1 MQAEGAVRKGVREEI
16 AESPDSGTSDA
27 AGLACEVRG
36 VTKSFGA
43 VAAVDDV
50 SVGIEPGSLT
60 CLIGPNGAGKSTL
73 LACVS
78 GLLRVDA
85 GAIVIEGR
93 DVTRWTAHR
102 RAEAGLGAVFQT
114 TRPLEHLDV
123 LGNAMVGCH
132 TWTRAGFV
140 EAMVRVPW
148 QRREERRIEEQA
160 YEALEL
166 VGLADRAEAPAGSLP
181 LGQLRLLAVS
191 RALAQRPRLLLLDEP
206 AAGLRQ
212 AEKTRLVETLLAL
225 KGSGLTQILVEHDMA
240 FVGSLADRV
249 VVLDRG
255 AVIADGT
262 PADVRE
268 NGRVVEAYL
277 GSATL

>member
-1 MQAEGAVRKGVREEI
+1 MQAAGPVRSGIPPIV
-16 AESPDSGTSDA
+16 ESPDITDA
-27 AGLACEVRG
+27 TDLACEVRG

-85 GAIVIEGR
+85 GAVVIEGR

-102 RAEAGLGAVFQT
+102 RAGAGLGAVFQT

-132 TWTRAGFV
+132 TWTRSGFV

-225 KGSGLTQILVEHDMA
+225 KSRGLTQILVEHDMA

-255 AVIADGT
+255 SVIADGT

-268 NGRVVEAYL
+268 NPRVVEAYL

>member
-16 AESPDSGTSDA
+16 DESPDSGTSDA

-102 RAEAGLGAVFQT
+102 RSEAGLGAVFQT

-132 TWTRAGFV
+132 TWTRSGFV

-225 KGSGLTQILVEHDMA
+225 KGRGLTQILVEHDMA

-262 PADVRE
+262 PAEVRQ
-268 NGRVVEAYL
+268 NPRVVEAYL

>member
-1 MQAEGAVRKGVREEI
+1 VQAQGAVRKGVREEI
-16 AESPDSGTSDA
+16 DESPDSGTSDA

-132 TWTRAGFV
+132 TWTRSGFV

-206 AAGLRQ
+206 AAGLRR

-225 KGSGLTQILVEHDMA
+225 KGRGLTQILVEHDMA

-255 AVIADGT
+255 SVIADGT
-262 PADVRE
+262 PAEVRQ
-268 NGRVVEAYL
+268 NPRVVEAYL

>member
-16 AESPDSGTSDA
+16 DESPDSGTSDA

-132 TWTRAGFV
+132 TWTRSGFV

-225 KGSGLTQILVEHDMA
+225 KGRGLTQILVEHDMA

-255 AVIADGT
+255 SVIADGT
-262 PADVRE
+262 PAEVRQ
-268 NGRVVEAYL
+268 NPRVVEAYL
-277 GSATL
+277 GSTTL

>member
-1 MQAEGAVRKGVREEI
+1 VQAEGAVRKGVREEI

-132 TWTRAGFV
+132 TWTRSGFV

-268 NGRVVEAYL
+268 NARVVEAYL

>member
-1 MQAEGAVRKGVREEI
+1 MQAACPVRSGIPPIV
-16 AESPDSGTSDA
+16 ESPDITDA
-27 AGLACEVRG
+27 TDLACEVRG

-43 VAAVDDV
+43 VAAVDNV

-85 GAIVIEGR
+85 GAVVIEGR

-102 RAEAGLGAVFQT
+102 RAGAGLGAVFQT

-132 TWTRAGFV
+132 TWTRSGFV

-166 VGLADRAEAPAGSLP
+166 VGLADRAGAPAGSLP

-225 KGSGLTQILVEHDMA
+225 KSRGLTQILVEHDMA

-255 AVIADGT
+255 SVIADGT

-268 NGRVVEAYL
+268 NPRVVEAYL

>member
-50 SVGIEPGSLT
+50 SVGVEPGSLT

-132 TWTRAGFV
+132 TWTRSGFV

-268 NGRVVEAYL
+268 NARVVEAYL

>member
-16 AESPDSGTSDA
+16 DESPDSGTSDA

-132 TWTRAGFV
+132 TWTRSGFV

-225 KGSGLTQILVEHDMA
+225 KGRGLTQILVEHDMA

-262 PADVRE
+262 PAEVRE
-268 NGRVVEAYL
+268 NPRVVEAYL

>member
-1 MQAEGAVRKGVREEI
+1 VQAEGAVRKGVREEI
-16 AESPDSGTSDA
+16 GESPDSGSDA
-27 AGLACEVRG
+27 AGLACEVRS

-78 GLLRVDA
+78 GLLRVD
-85 GAIVIEGR
+85 GGTVVVEGR

-102 RAEAGLGAVFQT
+102 RAEAGLGTVFQT

-123 LGNAMVGCH
+123 LENAMVGCH
-132 TWTRAGFV
+132 PWTRAGFV
-140 EAMVRVPW
+140 EAIVRVPW

-166 VGLADRAEAPAGSLP
+166 VGLADRADAPAGSLP

-191 RALAQRPRLLLLDEP
+191 RALAQRPRVLLLDEP

-212 AEKTRLVETLLAL
+212 AEKTRLVDTLLAL
-225 KGSGLTQILVEHDMA
+225 KGGGLTQILVEHDMA

-249 VVLDRG
+249 IVLDRG
-255 AVIADGT
+255 RVIADGT
-262 PADVRE
+262 PAEVRE
-268 NGRVVEAYL
+268 NPRVVEAYL

>member
-1 MQAEGAVRKGVREEI
+1 VQAEGAVRKGVREEI
-16 AESPDSGTSDA
+16 DESPDSGTSDA
-27 AGLACEVRG
+27 AGLACQVRG

-114 TRPLEHLDV
+114 TRALEHLDV

-132 TWTRAGFV
+132 TWTRSGFV

-166 VGLADRAEAPAGSLP
+166 VGLAGRAEAPAGSLP

-225 KGSGLTQILVEHDMA
+225 KGRGLTQILVEHDMA

-255 AVIADGT
+255 SVIADGT
-262 PADVRE
+262 PAEVRQ
-268 NGRVVEAYL
+268 NPRVVEAYL